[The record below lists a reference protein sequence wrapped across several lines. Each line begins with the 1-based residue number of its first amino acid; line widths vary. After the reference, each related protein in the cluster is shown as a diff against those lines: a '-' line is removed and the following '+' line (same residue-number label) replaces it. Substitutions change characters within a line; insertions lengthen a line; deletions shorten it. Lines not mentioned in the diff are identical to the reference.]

1 VAAGIALTPAEAWA
15 QAAPVKDNGYALE
28 FLTGPLIAPVRVTGF
43 GGAFSAAAESVDGGA
58 VNAAAPAVRE
68 PFSFDWFDYDLNLDI
83 SFPGAYGGTDFDN
96 RGQQANQDLRDKVD
110 SFLYLNLGAQ
120 LQFGELGSSVTA
132 EFLQYAISPAQA
144 GTPGLNLTLGRY
156 HALAAYGLAGNQFVV
171 GSGLRGV
178 TAQVNQQGGGEATRT
193 LLTMTGIAPEVGV
206 VIKPD
211 NLPYRLG
218 ATARAPV
225 SGKSFGRGAIQED
238 ANGVERAGPFILPSR
253 VVLPWEFEAG
263 VAFQLGPRPL
273 NPPWINPHDVERPL
287 SDRIA
292 AARALRDHE
301 NAVELEKLPEP
312 QRSARRAQI
321 LREEQSL
328 RALEDAHMDQES
340 QRLRDVRKARFE
352 NWPRERLL
360 ILASVLVAGASDSA
374 VALEG
379 FLEQKLDYVGR
390 SVTVTPRFGFE
401 SEPIVNFLRARVGTY
416 IEPSRFEDGHA
427 RQHFT
432 FGADFRLFPFSPFGI
447 FGDQVWRAG
456 FASDL
461 APRYANWGFGIGAW
475 H

>member
-1 VAAGIALTPAEAWA
+1 
-15 QAAPVKDNGYALE
+15 
-28 FLTGPLIAPVRVTGF
+28 
-43 GGAFSAAAESVDGGA
+43 
-58 VNAAAPAVRE
+58 
-68 PFSFDWFDYDLNLDI
+68 
-83 SFPGAYGGTDFDN
+83 
-96 RGQQANQDLRDKVD
+96 
-110 SFLYLNLGAQ
+110 
-120 LQFGELGSSVTA
+120 
-132 EFLQYAISPAQA
+132 
-144 GTPGLNLTLGRY
+144 
-156 HALAAYGLAGNQFVV
+156 
-171 GSGLRGV
+171 
-178 TAQVNQQGGGEATRT
+178 
-193 LLTMTGIAPEVGV
+193 MTGIAPEVGV
-206 VIKPD
+206 IVKPN

-218 ATARAPV
+218 ATLRAPV

-238 ANGVERAGPFILPSR
+238 ASGVDRAGPFIIPSR
-253 VVLPWEFEAG
+253 VVLPWEFEGG

-273 NPPWINPHDVERPL
+273 NPPWVNPHDVERPL
-287 SDRIA
+287 TDHVA
-292 AARALRDHE
+292 AARAMRAHE
-301 NAVELEKLPEP
+301 NALELEKLQEP
-312 QRSARRAQI
+312 DRSKRRAEI
-321 LREEQSL
+321 LREEESL
-328 RALEDAHMDQES
+328 RAIEDAHMDEES
-340 QRLRDVRKARFE
+340 TRLREVRRARYE

-379 FLEQKLDYVGR
+379 FLEQRLDYVGR